1 MNYTRSKT
9 TYHLVMNSQSNFK
22 PKFIKYSDF
31 NILKL
36 TIPIPEFNWFMYQ
49 QIGSNYRWGGRQ
61 GWRKEEWREHATGSN
76 IQTWGAYIAGSPIG
90 YYEIELTTDSIS
102 RIHCIGLIES
112 FIGKGLGGHL
122 LSHAVDQSW
131 KTGAKKVMLNT
142 CSHDHPHALS
152 NYLNR
157 GFSLQD
163 KSKSPANPKWK
174 SNLSDFTYS

>member
-1 MNYTRSKT
+1 MNDTGLKT
-9 TYHLVMNSQSNFK
+9 TYHLVMDSESDFK

-61 GWRKEEWREHATGSN
+61 KWREEEWRKHANGKN
-76 IQTWGAYIAGSPIG
+76 METWGAYITGSPIG
-90 YYEIELTTDSIS
+90 YYEIELTTDSTS
-102 RIHCIGLIES
+102 RIHCIGLIER
-112 FIGKGLGGHL
+112 FIGKGLGSHL
-122 LSHAVDQSW
+122 LSHAISQSW
-131 KTGAKKVMLNT
+131 KIGAKKVILNT

-157 GFSLQD
+157 GFSIKDQ
-163 KSKSPANPKWK
+163 SKSPANPKWK
-174 SNLSDFTYS
+174 SNLSYFPS